1 MNRKAI
7 IEKVFAVWRWLLSL
21 VSQIPIFGYLTSCSI
36 DEHKN
41 ALKEFA
47 ISFGFATTTF
57 WLSALVL
64 MALKIN
70 ESNSYLTVLESTVQS
85 GELFIFSVGF
95 VGSILWT
102 ALEDPSSAKPFP
114 GRTWHVLSVVILG
127 FIAVAFFALAKIAN
141 NPNFGAQF
149 SMPFLINASI
159 WLALIVTVLRYL
171 AIVYRKQTL
180 NPEKDMKTQEKGFAQ
195 AFAKHH
201 AEGNENV

>member
-1 MNRKAI
+1 MLI
-7 IEKVFAVWRWLLSL
+7 FGRWLFAQI
-21 VSQIPIFGYLTSCSI
+21 SQVPILGYLTSCGI
-36 DEHKN
+36 EEHKN

-47 ISFGFATTTF
+47 VSFGFSTATF

-70 ESNSYLTVLESTVQS
+70 ETSSYLGVLNSTIQS

-102 ALEDPSSAKPFP
+102 ALEDPRSAKPFP
-114 GRTWHVLSVVILG
+114 GRTWHVFAVVIIG
-127 FIAVAFFALAKIAN
+127 FIAVAFFALAKIASD
-141 NPNFGAQF
+141 PNIGSQF

-159 WLALIVTVLRYL
+159 FLALVVSVLRYL
-171 AIVYRKQTL
+171 AIVYRKQTM

-195 AFAKHH
+195 AFAERH
-201 AEGNENV
+201 AGGGENV